1 MSQKQIRPGADKV
14 EHQASDFKLQDA
26 YSWQELLDIV
36 AFLRSDRGC
45 PWDRKQSH
53 QSLRSNLIEEAYEAI
68 EAIDDKEPD
77 RLMDELGD
85 NLLQVLLHSQI
96 ALEAG
101 EFTIQDV
108 LNNLGRKL
116 IRRHTHVFGSDHAG
130 TEAEALQS
138 WQANKKREKHQ
149 ASAADSVEDIPKNLP
164 ALSRAYKAQKR
175 AAAVGFD
182 WAESDLDQ
190 IIDKIDEEFA
200 ELRAEVLA
208 KPGSPEA
215 ELEAGDLVFALVN
228 YLRHL
233 KIDPEIALNRA
244 TEKFQKRFRAV
255 EAKARDLGKE
265 ITDLSYQELNDLW
278 DQVKLAE

>member
-1 MSQKQIRPGADKV
+1 MSEQQTRTGADKV
-14 EHQASDFKLQDA
+14 ELQASDFKLKDT
-26 YSWQELLDIV
+26 YSWQEVLDII
-36 AFLRSDRGC
+36 AFLRTDQGC

-68 EAIDDKEPD
+68 EAIDDGEPD

-108 LNNLGRKL
+108 LNNLGQKL

-130 TEAEALQS
+130 TEAEALKS
-138 WQANKKREKHQ
+138 WQANKKVEKHQ

-190 IIDKIDEEFA
+190 IVDKIDEEFS
-200 ELRAEVLA
+200 ELRAELA
-208 KPGSPEA
+208 VRPDSPEA
-215 ELEAGDLVFALVN
+215 ELEAGDLLFALVN

-233 KIDPEIALNRA
+233 KIDPEIALNKA
-244 TEKFQKRFRAV
+244 TGKFQRRFRAV
-255 EAKARDLGKE
+255 EDKARGLGQE
-265 ITDLSYQELNDLW
+265 ITDLNYQELNDLW
-278 DQVKLAE
+278 DQVKQAE